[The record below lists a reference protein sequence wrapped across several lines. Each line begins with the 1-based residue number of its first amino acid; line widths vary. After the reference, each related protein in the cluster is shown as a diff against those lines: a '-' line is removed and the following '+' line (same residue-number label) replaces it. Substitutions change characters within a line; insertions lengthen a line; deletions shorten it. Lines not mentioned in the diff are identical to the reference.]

1 MAPRS
6 NRRQKILYSFGNIG
20 NGVYSG
26 FNNAILSL
34 YVNAFTSNPFILGY
48 LSNTQTMEGVVIQP
62 VVGRWSDRMSSPL
75 GRRRPFLLAG
85 VPISVFFLCLIPIA
99 AHGSH
104 SLALPLIAACVV
116 LFSITWNIAQDPNT
130 ALMVDITT
138 PEERPVYNSILAM
151 IGLAGQVGIVLYT
164 SVVTFKRDSLPNA
177 VFYVCA
183 ALMLASYAVVF
194 LGVREP
200 TETMEL
206 AKIEERVPL
215 RVYLANL
222 RTFREAFKLLTS
234 MFFLWTGI
242 HAVLPFLT
250 LFPVKVL
257 GATKSQALIVYVAL
271 ILTSAVLSY
280 PAGRL
285 GARHGNRRMV
295 VLGTL
300 TLIAAAVIGILVRSY
315 IWMFPVA
322 ILAGCGFAAT
332 NALTYPLLAELIPAS
347 KVGVFTGIQTAFG
360 AAAVPISVLIT
371 GTLINHFGYRSIF
384 GVLAVMMV
392 LDVAV
397 LLSIDLIAAQE
408 QVGRV
413 EAEEAGMAH
422 RMPAL
427 PAGSG
432 MRTTTSSDSRAGS

>member
-1 MAPRS
+1 MAARS
-6 NRRQKILYSFGNIG
+6 SRRQKVFYACGNIG

-34 YVNAFTSNPFILGY
+34 YITAFTSNPYILGY
-48 LSNTQTMEGVVIQP
+48 LSNTQTLEGVVIQP
-62 VVGRWSDRMSSPL
+62 VVGRWSDRMTSPL

-85 VPISVFFLCLIPIA
+85 VPVSVFFLCLIPLV
-99 AHGSH
+99 AHGNH
-104 SLALPLIAACVV
+104 TLALPLIAACII
-116 LFSITWNIAQDPNT
+116 LFSITWNIAQDPNS

-138 PEERPVYNSILAM
+138 PQERPVYNSILAM

-164 SVVTFKRDSLPNA
+164 SVVSFKKDALPDA
-177 VFYVCA
+177 VFYLCA
-183 ALMLASYAVVF
+183 VLMLASYAVVF

-200 TETMEL
+200 KESMDL
-206 AKIEERVPL
+206 AAVEERVPL
-215 RVYLANL
+215 RVYLGEL
-222 RTFREAFKLLTS
+222 RTFREAFKLLSS

-257 GATKSQALIVYVAL
+257 GATKSEALIVYVAL

-285 GARHGNRRMV
+285 GARYGNRRMV
-295 VLGTL
+295 VLGTC
-300 TLIAAAVIGILVRSY
+300 TLIAAALIGVVVPTYAL
-315 IWMFPVA
+315 MFPVA

-360 AAAVPISVLIT
+360 AAAVPVSILIT
-371 GTLINHFGYRSIF
+371 GTLITHFGYRSIF
-384 GVLAVMMV
+384 AVLAVMMV
-392 LDVAV
+392 IDVAV
-397 LLSIDLIAAQE
+397 LLAIDLPAARE
-408 QVGRV
+408 QVQRV
-413 EAEEAGMAH
+413 EAAEEAIAQ
-422 RMPAL
+422 RTPAL
-427 PAGSG
+427 SAA
-432 MRTTTSSDSRAGS
+432 RA